1 MTIHRH
7 ALTFIVAAMV
17 AMPTGAF
24 AQTERGAISGI
35 VTDQTK
41 AAVPGVSIKVINTG
55 TNVAATVI
63 STESGGFNVANL
75 PPGAY
80 RLEASLQGFRKA
92 VVEGIVLTAGA
103 TTRIDVSMDLG
114 AMTETVNV
122 VADTTTLQTEDA
134 KVATT
139 VPNRLIDELP
149 LVVGGAMRSPFD
161 LISTV

>member
-17 AMPTGAF
+17 AMPTGSF

-63 STESGGFNVANL
+63 STESGGFNVASL
-75 PPGAY
+75 PPGTY
-80 RLEASLQGFRKA
+80 RPGGCPAALPNA
-92 VVEGIVLTAGA
+92 VC
-103 TTRIDVSMDLG
+103 R
-114 AMTETVNV
+114 
-122 VADTTTLQTEDA
+122 
-134 KVATT
+134 
-139 VPNRLIDELP
+139 
-149 LVVGGAMRSPFD
+149 GGRSRGG
-161 LISTV
+161 